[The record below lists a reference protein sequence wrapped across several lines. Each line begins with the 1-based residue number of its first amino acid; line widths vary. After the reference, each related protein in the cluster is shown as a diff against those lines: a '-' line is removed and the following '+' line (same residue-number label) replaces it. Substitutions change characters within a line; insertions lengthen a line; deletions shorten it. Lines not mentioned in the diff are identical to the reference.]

1 LAEHPDQWEALR
13 HDRRLVGSAVEELLR
28 WTTPV
33 VYFMRTATRDVE
45 VRGVR
50 IGAGEPVVLLYASA
64 NRDHDE
70 FGPSADRFDV
80 ARNPNRHM
88 AFGFGPHF
96 CIGAA
101 LARLEGRVLLEELLD
116 RFARVERA
124 GPVERSA
131 SPVIAG
137 IQRAPLVFH
146 AA

>member
-1 LAEHPDQWEALR
+1 
-13 HDRRLVGSAVEELLR
+13 
-28 WTTPV
+28 V

-50 IGAGEPVVLLYASA
+50 IAAGDPVVLLYASA
-64 NRDHDE
+64 NRDEDE
-70 FGPSADRFDV
+70 FGPAADRFDV
-80 ARNPNRHM
+80 RRDPNHHL

-101 LARLEGRVLLEELLD
+101 LARLEARVLIEELLD
-116 RFARVERA
+116 RYARVERA

-137 IQRAPLVFH
+137 IKHVPLVFH
-146 AA
+146 GA